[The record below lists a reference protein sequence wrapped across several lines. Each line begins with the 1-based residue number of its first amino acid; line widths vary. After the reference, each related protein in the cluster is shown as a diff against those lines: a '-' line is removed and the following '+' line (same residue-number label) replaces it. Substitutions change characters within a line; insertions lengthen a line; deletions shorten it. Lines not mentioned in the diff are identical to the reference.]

1 MDEKQEFSILDPQGS
16 KTVAF
21 AIENDYVEDEPV
33 YTLQM
38 LENVEENVEGKKKK
52 TFFVENSSDET
63 TVLMLTMGKNK
74 VVINSAVVKDNE
86 ISVINKPNI
95 VKYEPIL
102 NNSQEIEYKDFKYT
116 NNLKRP
122 ISIIDVETGEEV
134 KPVLYIDQESGEV
147 IGKCKMMPYRPY
159 IALELKV

>member
-1 MDEKQEFSILDPQGS
+1 MEQKQEFSILDPNGL
-16 KTVAF
+16 KTIAF
-21 AIENDYVEDEPV
+21 AIENDYVKDEEV

-38 LENVEENVEGKKKK
+38 LDNLEEEQDGKKKK
-52 TFFVENSSDET
+52 TFFVEGNNEET

-74 VVINSAVVKDNE
+74 VVINSAILKDNE

-102 NNSQEIEYKDFKYT
+102 NTQKEVLYRDFKYT

-122 ISIIDVETGEEV
+122 ISIIDVETGQEV

-147 IGKCKMMPYRPY
+147 IGKCKMMPYKPY
-159 IALELKV
+159 IALELKP